1 MTAYAKV
8 FGGDDDIKKD
18 NEINEK
24 KNYADRMHLALHR
37 RWCRAVLGKQWQKIV
52 SFCDTQFIDC
62 LKHN

>member
-24 KNYADRMHLALHR
+24 KTMQTGCIWLYTGVGVGLFWVNNDKKLFLF
-37 RWCRAVLGKQWQKIV
+37 V
-52 SFCDTQFIDC
+52 T
-62 LKHN
+62 HNLLIA